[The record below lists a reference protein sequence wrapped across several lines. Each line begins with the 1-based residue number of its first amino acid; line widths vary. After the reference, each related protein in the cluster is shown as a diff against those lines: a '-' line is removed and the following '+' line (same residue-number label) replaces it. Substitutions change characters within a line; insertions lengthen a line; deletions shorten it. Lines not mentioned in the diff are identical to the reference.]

1 MPLERI
7 RPAIDELWLAAGEGR
22 IKANALECKN
32 AKAFDGDPIEIPVH
46 YWARLKRADG
56 RSTGKAMLSD
66 DNGRVYR
73 EVEFPRLD
81 VKELWP
87 KSACSPNAEP
97 SVSEEKD
104 KGPLAGSSQPESTEE
119 AALEPE
125 GASEAATPK
134 KRGVRR
140 GTALMPPSISPS
152 WTK

>member
-1 MPLERI
+1 
-7 RPAIDELWLAAGEGR
+7 
-22 IKANALECKN
+22 
-32 AKAFDGDPIEIPVH
+32 
-46 YWARLKRADG
+46 
-56 RSTGKAMLSD
+56 MLSGPD
-66 DNGRVYR
+66 LVYR
-73 EVEFPRLD
+73 EVRFPRLD

-97 SVSEEKD
+97 SVSEEND
-104 KGPLAGSSQPESTEE
+104 KGMRPPNYDWEQVKAYGSSQPESAE
-119 AALEPE
+119 AGALEPE

>member
-1 MPLERI
+1 
-7 RPAIDELWLAAGEGR
+7 
-22 IKANALECKN
+22 
-32 AKAFDGDPIEIPVH
+32 
-46 YWARLKRADG
+46 
-56 RSTGKAMLSD
+56 MLSGPD
-66 DNGRVYR
+66 LVYR
-73 EVEFPRLD
+73 EVRFPRLD

-134 KRGVRR
+134 KRGRKKGDGSYATIDLPLLDEMKELILSHR
-140 GTALMPPSISPS
+140 AASPEEAARMLAKKS
-152 WTK
+152 FGSGSPESKAERLAKRYRENASGPNSLGSGS